1 MSIQIKQQEIIM
13 FEYINTGSM
22 VIGGIICIGLLF
34 GAILT
39 AGKAIHENR
48 KTKAPYF
55 FLGAM
60 VLIIAS
66 IIGEGI
72 STKNTIE
79 KNISQFQNGSELKCA
94 TFATAYLV
102 SKKTGW
108 KLHKEAFTKDSI
120 LLDAR

>member
-1 MSIQIKQQEIIM
+1 M
-13 FEYINTGSM
+13 FEYINTGSI

-34 GAILT
+34 GAILA

-55 FLGAM
+55 FLSAM
-60 VLIIAS
+60 VLIIVS
-66 IIGEGI
+66 IIGESI
-72 STKNTIE
+72 STKNTIQ

-120 LLDAR
+120 LLDARYCEE